1 MERVDITADWKR
13 FDALLLRSSKQDEME
28 IGFRERFD
36 RPLEFYAALHRYAE
50 LYSKIDF
57 NEIGHLLFCNRD
69 KCCCAGFNSN
79 IKLTQSQNKMLGMN
93 HCYFRYSYEFIHE

>member
-1 MERVDITADWKR
+1 VERVDITADWKR

-28 IGFRERFD
+28 IDFREQFD
-36 RPLEFYAALHRYAE
+36 RPLEFYAALYRYAE

-69 KCCCAGFNSN
+69 KCCCASFNSN
-79 IKLTQSQNKMLGMN
+79 IKLTQKKIK
-93 HCYFRYSYEFIHE
+93 CPA